1 MKKLLSLTFL
11 ISLSS
16 FTLFGDTTTDAKL
29 NEMSQQIQKLQNE
42 VQKLKAEQNTTKS
55 YTDENYNYIEAVE
68 AKQFRDKIHFSLGF
82 KTNLDNFDK
91 KYADGH
97 TVKNNNVW
105 STKLMLNMK
114 ADITKNMNFYGRL
127 SMYKYWGSSTIHPF
141 TYYDNMQGRVPA
153 DSGLYVERA
162 YLNWFL
168 TPNSTVPLAITIG
181 RQPSSDGPS
190 NQFKD
195 NTVRKGTYSA
205 LLYDGAAD
213 GIVLSAN
220 FSQLTSIPN
229 TVLRL
234 GYAKGYAYS
243 ESSPYATNA
252 FIGPANNDV
261 DDTNVLGIFLDTSI
275 RGIENSLI
283 QISYSRMFDI
293 IANPLDTNT
302 TNNNNPNIGDV
313 NMYGAMIQFTN
324 FKDSNLDIFAQ
335 FGYSVAHPNGESYII
350 KNPITGQNH
359 LVGLLSQDG
368 DTSQKSGYSSWIGG
382 RYGFGEN
389 QKYKIGLEYNY
400 GSKNWINLT
409 QGSFDIYN
417 KLATRGNAYEAYLMY
432 VINRYAN
439 LRLGYININYNYTR
453 SGWFVGESKTISSL
467 VGTDAAATTVE
478 RLQSIYLKMSVH
490 F

>member
-1 MKKLLSLTFL
+1 MALSF
-11 ISLSS
+11 S
-16 FTLFGDTTTDAKL
+16 TLYADAQTDAKL
-29 NEMSQQIQKLQNE
+29 LEMSKQIQQLQEE
-42 VQKLKAEQNTTKS
+42 VKRLQAQQHEVKEE
-55 YTDENYNYIEAVE
+55 TDNNYDYIELVE
-68 AKQFRDKIHFSLGF
+68 AKQFQDKLHFSVGF
-82 KTNLDNFDK
+82 KTNLDNFSK

-97 TVKNNNVW
+97 SVKSNNVW

-114 ADITKNMNFYGRL
+114 ADITKDMNFYGRL

-168 TPNSTVPLAITIG
+168 TPDTILPLTVTIG

-195 NTVRKGTYSA
+195 NTLRKGTYSA

-220 FSQLTSIPN
+220 LSKLSSMPD

-234 GYAKGYAYS
+234 GYAKGFAYS
-243 ESSPYATNA
+243 ESSPDAGNA

-261 DDTNVLGIFLDTSI
+261 DDTNVLGLFLDSSI
-275 RGIENSLI
+275 PGIENSFI
-283 QISYSRMFDI
+283 QLSYSRMFDI
-293 IANPLDTNT
+293 IANPLDSNT

-313 NMYGAMIQFTN
+313 DMYGASFEFTN
-324 FKDSNLDIFAQ
+324 FLESHLDLFSHFAC
-335 FGYSVAHPNGESYII
+335 SVAHPNGEGYLEY
-350 KNPITGQNH
+350 G
-359 LVGLLSQDG
+359 GLLGDIG
-368 DTSQKSGYSSWIGG
+368 DTETKTGYATWLGA
-382 RYGFGEN
+382 RYGFGKK
-389 QKYKIGLEYNY
+389 QKYKVGFEYNY
-400 GSKNWINLT
+400 GTSNWINLT

-417 KLATRGNAYEAYLMY
+417 KLATRGSAYESYFMY

-439 LRLGYININYNYTR
+439 IRLGYILIDYDYSR
-453 SGWFVGESKTISSL
+453 SGWFVGKSEKIEAGMNAADTIVDRLDSL
-467 VGTDAAATTVE
+467 
-478 RLQSIYLKMSVH
+478 YLKMNLL